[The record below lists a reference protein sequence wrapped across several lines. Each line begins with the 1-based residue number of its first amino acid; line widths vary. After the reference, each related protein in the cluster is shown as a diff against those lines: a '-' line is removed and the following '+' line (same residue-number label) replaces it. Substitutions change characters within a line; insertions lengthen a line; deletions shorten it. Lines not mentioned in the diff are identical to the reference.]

1 MQVFGLPRHVIRAGC
16 VASRIAAKPPSS
28 EAAIREATLARWMKL
43 RSYGLTAGQAAAGID
58 QSRSTLYRWAKAR
71 EPKSRRP
78 HRLRQKTWT
87 PALMRAVERIRLD
100 NPMWGKEKITV
111 LLARE
116 GIAASVSTVG
126 RILKSLMERGVVT
139 PVPSLRRRPGGRRF
153 RIMTGKS
160 ATPGACPRA

>member
-1 MQVFGLPRHVIRAGC
+1 
-16 VASRIAAKPPSS
+16 
-28 EAAIREATLARWMKL
+28 MKL

-100 NPMWGKEKITV
+100 NPMWGKDLVQTEPGMGLRGSLGSPK
-111 LLARE
+111 
-116 GIAASVSTVG
+116 AAPG
-126 RILKSLMERGVVT
+126 RHG
-139 PVPSLRRRPGGRRF
+139 
-153 RIMTGKS
+153 
-160 ATPGACPRA
+160 

>member
-111 LLARE
+111 LLARRHRRL
-116 GIAASVSTVG
+116 G
-126 RILKSLMERGVVT
+126 LD
-139 PVPSLRRRPGGRRF
+139 RRPHPQKPHAARGRQ
-153 RIMTGKS
+153 RIGVQS
-160 ATPGACPRA
+160 

>member
-16 VASRIAAKPPSS
+16 VASRIAAKPSSS

-78 HRLRQKTWT
+78 HRSVRRPGRGADAGGRTD
-87 PALMRAVERIRLD
+87 PVD
-100 NPMWGKEKITV
+100 NPMWGKEDRR

-116 GIAASVSTVG
+116 GSS
-126 RILKSLMERGVVT
+126 
-139 PVPSLRRRPGGRRF
+139 PPSRS
-153 RIMTGKS
+153 S
-160 ATPGACPRA
+160 AE

>member
-1 MQVFGLPRHVIRAGC
+1 M
-16 VASRIAAKPPSS
+16 
-28 EAAIREATLARWMKL
+28 
-43 RSYGLTAGQAAAGID
+43 
-58 QSRSTLYRWAKAR
+58 YRWAKAR

-78 HRLRQKTWT
+78 HCLRQKTWT

-126 RILKSLMERGVVT
+126 R
-139 PVPSLRRRPGGRRF
+139 
-153 RIMTGKS
+153 
-160 ATPGACPRA
+160 